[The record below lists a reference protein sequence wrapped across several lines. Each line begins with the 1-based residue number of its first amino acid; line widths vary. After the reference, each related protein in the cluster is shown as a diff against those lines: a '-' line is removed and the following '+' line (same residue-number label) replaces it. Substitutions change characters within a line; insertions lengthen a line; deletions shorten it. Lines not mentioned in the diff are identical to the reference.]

1 MSGQD
6 EPDDP
11 PLPDGHLAASAAYY
25 SMDNPRRGV
34 AAIFNQEHFD
44 MKGVHDRKGSQQDCR
59 SLSHSF
65 SRLGFEVEVFL
76 DLTLARIVTTLDTL
90 SQRDHSDCDCFVL
103 CFMSHG
109 LEGKLRSKDDVFDV
123 NLLWE
128 RFTAENCPTL
138 ANKPKLYF
146 IQACQ
151 GHARQKAVL
160 VPGSTYQ
167 TEESAQDQVKIV
179 PSYLLPDRA
188 DFLVALSTIPGFVSW
203 RSPEKGSWYIQTL
216 CRHLDSHGFHQDILT
231 LLTNVSRS
239 VSLDFTYY
247 EDSNPLVSSCKKQL
261 PSVIS
266 LLIRTLKFTK
276 KSSRNCKK
284 CGGNS
289 NSSQISLKRP
299 LETSESLLERFPAA
313 KVAKREND

>member
-1 MSGQD
+1 MTGED
-6 EPDDP
+6 EVVER
-11 PLPDGHLAASAAYY
+11 PLTESDAHYA
-25 SMDNPRRGV
+25 MDHGRRGV
-34 AAIFNQEHFD
+34 AAIFNQEHFLQS
-44 MKGVHDRKGSQQDCR
+44 GVHDRKGSQQDCH
-59 SLSHSF
+59 SLVRSF
-65 SRLGFEVEVFL
+65 SRLGFDVETFL
-76 DLTLARIVTTLDTL
+76 DLELAEIEHTLETL

-103 CFMSHG
+103 AFMSHG

-138 ANKPKLYF
+138 ANKPKIFF

-151 GHARQKAVL
+151 GHGRQKAVL
-160 VPGSTYQ
+160 VPGAAFQ
-167 TEESAQDQVKIV
+167 PQDSVQDPVKLV

-216 CRHLDSHGFHQDILT
+216 CRHLDSHGFHKDILT
-231 LLTNVSRS
+231 LLTDVGRS

-247 EDSNPLVSSCKKQL
+247 EDSAPRVSSCRKQL

-266 LLIRTLKFTK
+266 LLIRSLRFTK
-276 KSSRNCKK
+276 KGPTRGKRSGSRS
-284 CGGNS
+284 GS
-289 NSSQISLKRP
+289 RITLKRSFDSSEIIP
-299 LETSESLLERFPAA
+299 ETSAA
-313 KVAKREND
+313 KVAKRESD